1 MELNRFK
8 QLLESTMGDAKPL
21 IMEQTTATTASYTT
35 TKWNKFSLENAPTT
49 KTTMGFGSGVKFEAT
64 KDPLIV
70 TAKNV
75 NTKIWLG
82 GNVWQPNE
90 GQVRV
95 SFYCKKGKFYF
106 EGNTD
111 GYVSH
116 QLATPLVKN
125 VCGRT
130 AVVTPEIP
138 LVVTPKSDH
147 VCDTDTTSKLHQG
160 KSYKY
165 CKNGEKYYFIGTAG
179 EFKTKHPNWTEATG
193 KGLESIKTMIGPV
206 FDKMP

>member
-21 IMEQTTATTASYTT
+21 IIEQTTASFTT
-35 TKWNKFSLENAPTT
+35 TKQNEFEAGKERMKINPRI
-49 KTTMGFGSGVKFEAT
+49 KFEAT
-64 KDPLIV
+64 KNPNIV
-70 TAKNV
+70 TATELLIQDQGKYV
-75 NTKIWLG
+75 FVYKVSDGFWKPIGRKRL
-82 GNVWQPNE
+82 
-90 GQVRV
+90 
-95 SFYCKKGKFYF
+95 SFYCEQNKFYV
-106 EGNTD
+106 EGERI
-111 GYVSH
+111 GYDDVLN
-116 QLATPLVKN
+116 QLAPNLVKN

-130 AVVTPEIP
+130 AVVTPS
-138 LVVTPKSDH
+138 VVTPPSDH

-193 KGLESIKTMIGPV
+193 KGLESIKKMIGPV
-206 FDKMP
+206 FDKM

>member
-21 IMEQTTATTASYTT
+21 IMEQTTASYTT
-35 TKWNKFSLENAPTT
+35 QKFNQFYYKNASGHQ
-49 KTTMGFGSGVKFEAT
+49 TMGFKPGVKFEAT
-64 KDPLIV
+64 KDSKIV

-75 NTKIWLG
+75 DVLNFWNNKWESKG
-82 GNVWQPNE
+82 KK
-90 GQVRV
+90 RV
-95 SFYCKKGKFYF
+95 SFYCEQGKFYF
-106 EGNTD
+106 EGDNL
-111 GYVSH
+111 GYVDESK
-116 QLATPLVKN
+116 QLAPNLVKN

-130 AVVTPEIP
+130 AVVTPS
-138 LVVTPKSDH
+138 VVTPPSDH

-160 KSYKY
+160 MSYKY

-206 FDKMP
+206 FDKM

>member
-35 TKWNKFSLENAPTT
+35 TKLNQFSWEKDQTT
-49 KTTMGFGSGVKFEAT
+49 KMSLGFSSGVKFEAT

-75 NTKIWLG
+75 NTKRWVG
-82 GNVWQPNE
+82 GNDWEPNE
-90 GQVRV
+90 GQERV

-106 EGNTD
+106 EGDTN

-160 KSYKY
+160 MSYKY

>member
-1 MELNRFK
+1 
-8 QLLESTMGDAKPL
+8 
-21 IMEQTTATTASYTT
+21 
-35 TKWNKFSLENAPTT
+35 
-49 KTTMGFGSGVKFEAT
+49 MGFGSGVKFEAT

-75 NTKIWLG
+75 KTQKWIG
-82 GNVWQPNE
+82 GSEWEPIE
-90 GQVRV
+90 GQKRV

-106 EGNTD
+106 EGNTN

-116 QLATPLVKN
+116 QLAVPLVKN

-130 AVVTPEIP
+130 AVVVPEIP
-138 LVVTPKSDH
+138 LVVTPASDH

-179 EFKTKHPNWTEATG
+179 ELKTKHPNWTEATG
-193 KGLESIKTMIGPV
+193 TGLASIKTMIGPV
-206 FDKMP
+206 FDKM

>member
-35 TKWNKFSLENAPTT
+35 TKWNQFSGENDPTT

-75 NTKIWLG
+75 NTKKWLD
-82 GNVWQPNE
+82 GNNWEPIE
-90 GQVRV
+90 GQKRV

-106 EGNTD
+106 EGNNN

-138 LVVTPKSDH
+138 LVVTPPSDH